1 MDLAHRVNPTKT
13 PAPLSV
19 PTDQWR
25 AEVPEPPALTDPA
38 AICAER
44 LLLLVHY
51 DLDWDAWIGDHRH
64 RYWDELLPARL
75 RAATYRADSLATWW
89 SLLAQALPITVTDR
103 ARRLEVAQLLTEPSA
118 PVLTLLRDQLP
129 ALILRVRIIAETVA
143 DNRRAAA
150 SAGEN

>member
-1 MDLAHRVNPTKT
+1 MSTTDEGSTPTMR
-13 PAPLSV
+13 
-19 PTDQWR
+19 WR
-25 AEVPEPPALTDPA
+25 AAVPELPALTDPA

-51 DLDWDAWIGDHRH
+51 DLDWDSWIGDHRH
-64 RYWDELLPARL
+64 RYWDELLPARV

-118 PVLTLLRDQLP
+118 PVLDLLRDQLP

-150 SAGEN
+150 REGEN

>member
-1 MDLAHRVNPTKT
+1 VSTTDEGSTPTMR
-13 PAPLSV
+13 
-19 PTDQWR
+19 WR
-25 AEVPEPPALTDPA
+25 SAVPELPALTDPA

-51 DLDWDAWIGDHRH
+51 DLDWDSWIGDHRH
-64 RYWDELLPARL
+64 RYWDELLPARV

-150 SAGEN
+150 ESARAGEK

>member
-1 MDLAHRVNPTKT
+1 MSDTTSELPTRR
-13 PAPLSV
+13 
-19 PTDQWR
+19 WR
-25 AEVPEPPALTDPA
+25 EVVPELPELSDPA
-38 AICAER
+38 AITAER

-51 DLDWDAWIGDHRH
+51 DLDWDSWIGEHRH
-64 RYWDELLPARL
+64 RYWDELLPARV

-143 DNRRAAA
+143 DKRQAAA
-150 SAGEN
+150 DSADRGEG

>member
-1 MDLAHRVNPTKT
+1 MR
-13 PAPLSV
+13 
-19 PTDQWR
+19 WR
-25 AEVPEPPALTDPA
+25 AAVPELPALTDPA

-51 DLDWDAWIGDHRH
+51 DLDWDSWIGDHRH
-64 RYWDELLPARL
+64 RYWDELLPARV
-75 RAATYRADSLATWW
+75 RAATYRADSLPTWW

-118 PVLTLLRDQLP
+118 PVLNLLRDQLP
-129 ALILRVRIIAETVA
+129 SLILRVRIIAETVA
-143 DNRRAAA
+143 DNHRAAA

>member
-1 MDLAHRVNPTKT
+1 MP
-13 PAPLSV
+13 V
-19 PTDQWR
+19 PTDRWR
-25 AEVPEPPALTDPA
+25 RAVPELPPLSDPA
-38 AICAER
+38 AIVGER

-51 DLDWDAWIGDHRH
+51 GLDWDSWIGDHRH
-64 RYWDELLPARL
+64 RYWDELLPARV

-89 SLLAQALPITVTDR
+89 SLLAQALPIEITDR

-129 ALILRVRIIAETVA
+129 ALILRVRIVAETVA

-150 SAGEN
+150 ESAGGGEG

>member
-1 MDLAHRVNPTKT
+1 MSTTDEGSTPTMR
-13 PAPLSV
+13 
-19 PTDQWR
+19 WR
-25 AEVPEPPALTDPA
+25 AAVPELPALTDPA

-51 DLDWDAWIGDHRH
+51 DLDWDSWIGDHRH
-64 RYWDELLPARL
+64 RYWDELLPARV
-75 RAATYRADSLATWW
+75 RAATYRADSLPTWW

-118 PVLTLLRDQLP
+118 PVLNLLRDQLP
-129 ALILRVRIIAETVA
+129 SLILRVRIIAETVA
-143 DNRRAAA
+143 DNHRAAA

>member
-1 MDLAHRVNPTKT
+1 MTTDPT
-13 PAPLSV
+13 PASTT
-19 PTDQWR
+19 PTSRWR
-25 AEVPEPPALTDPA
+25 ATVPELPALSDPA

-51 DLDWDAWIGDHRH
+51 DLDWDSWIGDHRH
-64 RYWDELLPARL
+64 RYWDELLPARV

-89 SLLAQALPITVTDR
+89 SLLAQALPIEITDR

-118 PVLTLLRDQLP
+118 PVLALLRDQLP

-150 SAGEN
+150 EAARAGEG

>member
-1 MDLAHRVNPTKT
+1 MSTTAAGSTPTT
-13 PAPLSV
+13 R
-19 PTDQWR
+19 WR
-25 AEVPEPPALTDPA
+25 AAVPDLPALSDPA
-38 AICAER
+38 AITAER

-51 DLDWDAWIGDHRH
+51 DLDWDSWIGDHRH
-64 RYWDELLPARL
+64 RYWDELLPARV
-75 RAATYRADSLATWW
+75 RSATYRADSLATWW

-143 DNRRAAA
+143 ENRRAAA
-150 SAGEN
+150 ESAAGEEK

>member
-1 MDLAHRVNPTKT
+1 MSTTDEGSTPTMR
-13 PAPLSV
+13 
-19 PTDQWR
+19 WR
-25 AEVPEPPALTDPA
+25 AAVPDLPALSDPA
-38 AICAER
+38 AITAER

-51 DLDWDAWIGDHRH
+51 DLDWDSWIGDHRH
-64 RYWDELLPARL
+64 RYWDELLPARV

-118 PVLTLLRDQLP
+118 PVLNLLRDQLP

-143 DNRRAAA
+143 DNHRAAA
-150 SAGEN
+150 ESARGEEK